1 MTLEIPR
8 PERRG
13 HGESCLLMQADISA
27 MLDGELDDALVR
39 RVVVHLEICGA
50 CREFLDT
57 LRVRARLDLPAPV
70 LGEQDVHRIVE
81 AFEQDDIS
89 GDLFTDSGLW
99 GEDLVSEI
107 CESGRSEADEF
118 WAERMLTE
126 SREKL
131 AEVFFQLGRAYVIL
145 AMSPE
150 VVNIYVR
157 EPVPISEYRLR
168 GEAILDGTKGARE
181 RSDGQDDTGVR
192 GLHSAEELLKLRLDS
207 VRGNLGKGKR
217 LLEVALS
224 LQPFY
229 PGARILLGK
238 IGLQE
243 HDNDEARRQYR
254 IVLRETAGGKGPK
267 DVLTGVPMR
276 TYAMEH
282 LGVLHQM
289 EDEHELARHFF
300 GWVVRS
306 GAPEIHPS
314 FSSSLLN
321 LSWANLLLERHDEV
335 CENLESIY
343 KTFPDKRKEFGRLL
357 GLKVPF
363 QQMVDSDPAIA
374 RRLAA
379 SCPAWFGVERTG
391 LKHGDRVRFELK
403 FDRTVPASRQDSG
416 AGPAAEPQKLQE
428 KGATRGLEVDTGE
441 SSRN

>member
-1 MTLEIPR
+1 MTHDLPR
-8 PERRG
+8 TERHG
-13 HGESCLLMQADISA
+13 HGEPCLLMQADISA
-27 MLDGELDDALVR
+27 MLDGELDDARVR
-39 RVVVHLEICGA
+39 RVVVHLEICGG

-70 LGEQDVHRIVE
+70 LAKENVHRIVE
-81 AFEQDDIS
+81 GFEEDEFS
-89 GDLFTDSGLW
+89 GDLFADSGLW
-99 GEDLVSEI
+99 GDDLVAGV
-107 CESGRSEADEF
+107 CESERTDADEF
-118 WAERMLTE
+118 WTHRMLDE
-126 SREKL
+126 SRAKL

-157 EPVPISEYRLR
+157 EPVPIPEYRLR

-181 RSDGQDDTGVR
+181 SRIGADGELAT

-207 VRGNLGKGKR
+207 VRGNLGKGKH

-224 LQPFY
+224 LKPFY

-238 IGLQE
+238 VGLQE
-243 HDNDEARRQYR
+243 HDNEEARRQYR

-282 LGVLHQM
+282 LGVLHLM

-300 GWVVRS
+300 RWVVRS

-321 LSWANLLLERHDEV
+321 LAWANLLLERHDEV

-343 KTFPDKRKEFGRLL
+343 RTFPDKQEEIGRLL
-357 GLKVPF
+357 GLKAPF
-363 QQMVDSDPAIA
+363 QQMVDADTGIS
-374 RRLAA
+374 RRLAK
-379 SCPAWFGVERTG
+379 SCPAWFGVDREG
-391 LKHGDRVRFELK
+391 LQHGDRVRFELK
-403 FDRTVPASRQDSG
+403 FDRADTNLRQIQ
-416 AGPAAEPQKLQE
+416 AADGQKLQE
-428 KGATRGLEVDTGE
+428 KGATTGQELDTGE
-441 SSRN
+441 GSRN